1 MHTMVSTE
9 YRSFELLLLLSS
21 SMHTLEI
28 STSSYWYDTR
38 ATLYSRVVCVLLAL
52 LLAST
57 RGVVCIQYAYY
68 SRSY

>member
-21 SMHTLEI
+21 SMHPLEI

-38 ATLYSRVVCVLLAL
+38 ATLVVCVLLAL